1 MCACPYTRVGTRFR
15 WRIPGYSPTMNRRL
29 HYIGSVSVL
38 VAFGLA
44 GAACSNE
51 IDDAELEKSITE
63 KAEEAFD
70 GYDLGEVDCPEGIEL
85 EAGDVFECTLEIE
98 GETATIVVTQED
110 DEGNVTIE
118 QAEAVLDVSTI
129 VDEVASGILEQT
141 GTEVT
146 VDCGDGTVLVQEPG
160 DSFECDAT
168 AVDGSGTATVNVVVV
183 DVEGNIEWEVV

>member
-1 MCACPYTRVGTRFR
+1 M
-15 WRIPGYSPTMNRRL
+15 SSRRL
-29 HYIGSVSVL
+29 F
-38 VAFGLA
+38 VALA
-44 GAACSNE
+44 VVALGASATACSNE

-63 KAEEAFD
+63 RAEEAFD
-70 GYDLGEVDCPEGIEL
+70 GYDVGEVDCPEGVEI
-85 EAGDVFECTLEIE
+85 EAGNVFECTLEIE
-98 GETATIVVTQED
+98 GETATIVVTQQD

-118 QAEAVLDVSTI
+118 QAEAVLDVATI
-129 VDEVASGILEQT
+129 VEEVTSGILQQT

-146 VDCGDGTVLVQEPG
+146 VDCGSGTVRIQEPG